1 MVRYKC
7 SNRANPGAL
16 QWGHPKRSGTGA
28 FCTGF
33 ADNSCRYFGGEEVC
47 IMGFFED
54 RSKTAYNRAAH
65 AVQNGTA
72 SREQREM
79 NAKMAKTA
87 GHAGNKARAAEQ
99 GRLKDE
105 RDSSR
110 W

>member
-1 MVRYKC
+1 
-7 SNRANPGAL
+7 
-16 QWGHPKRSGTGA
+16 
-28 FCTGF
+28 
-33 ADNSCRYFGGEEVC
+33 
-47 IMGFFED
+47 MGFFED